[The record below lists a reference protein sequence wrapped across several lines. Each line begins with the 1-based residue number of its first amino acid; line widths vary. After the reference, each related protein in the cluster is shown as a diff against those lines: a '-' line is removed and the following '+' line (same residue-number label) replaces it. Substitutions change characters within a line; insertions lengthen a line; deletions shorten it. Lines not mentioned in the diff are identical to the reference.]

1 MKKITL
7 FGTILGTIL
16 GTVGLLTSCGNQPS
30 SSSNTTPTTVTPT
43 TTVPPTTT
51 VTPSTTVETPKV
63 TEVKITNETTKYFVG
78 DSVQINTKLTTTGE
92 NADKTLVYK
101 TSSATTATVSDTGLV
116 NFLSAGSVTITASS
130 ASNETVKD
138 EIIFEVAKKVPT
150 KIEINKDFTSG
161 RVGDEFELSYVVTP
175 TECKEDVKVEISDS
189 TILERKENKIKLLKE
204 GSATISVVSKSDENV
219 KDELTIQVLKV
230 APTSITINNTKTSYY
245 VGTSFELD
253 YTILPSTADE
263 NVKVTIDPS
272 DAASIEGNTVS
283 VLKDG
288 TVTIKVASLVKEEV
302 FGTFT
307 FTAVRPDFLINKEG
321 YAKNVDY
328 SHMNDKDEPYLQTSA
343 VSETD
348 NPHAFAMF
356 NASGTRYYAEASVS
370 MIGSSSDGWA
380 RFGIGSATDDADGYA
395 RAFFFSPKEGQK
407 TVMMDVPNG
416 WGAITAQSMIWQA
429 NGISTMDPSDLKLG
443 ILRDGDNYYYLLN
456 NKLYW
461 FEISDKFH
469 DVNTYPTI
477 ITKDTQINITN
488 WSVTLDKAT
497 IDEKLN
503 TAAMKQVFFNGDTS
517 GHVTFVSDSEFSMT
531 GGAVFQNAAVKP
543 LGDKALL
550 KGNFAI
556 EFDLSGVGADA
567 NNDNNTRIGVALRQ
581 VGIESPYVADTFAMT
596 NNGAQAFDYRIFN
609 WSGGDH
615 TYWQNQDKATR
626 ADGVTVEGH
635 YKLVRTLT
643 SETSAT
649 LVLYFNDEAVLNITT
664 SYVGNYHPIF
674 GANLASGTFRNVT
687 FYGIE

>member
-1 MKKITL
+1 MKIKKCLLLFPLLLCTCTSLAACNHQDASTSTSVTTEAPSNIQIKVTSTIKEVSVGNTITIRVL
-7 FGTILGTIL
+7 VSGTAKRD
-16 GTVGLLTSCGNQPS
+16 VVWS
-30 SSSNTTPTTVTPT
+30 SSDETIA
-43 TTVPPTTT
+43 
-51 VTPSTTVETPKV
+51 TVEGGRV
-63 TEVKITNETTKYFVG
+63 TGISEGKADIKIALAADPSIYTSVEVTVIAANKPTSVKINGEGNGLGWVGEDTT
-78 DSVQINTKLTTTGE
+78 I
-92 NADKTLVYK
+92 
-101 TSSATTATVSDTGLV
+101 
-116 NFLSAGSVTITASS
+116 SVTITPENADPRLTYKSS
-130 ASNETVKD
+130 DETVATID
-138 EIIFEVAKKVPT
+138 ENG
-150 KIEINKDFTSG
+150 KISFLKTGE
-161 RVGDEFELSYVVTP
+161 
-175 TECKEDVKVEISDS
+175 VEI
-189 TILERKENKIKLLKE
+189 
-204 GSATISVVSKSDENV
+204 
-219 KDELTIQVLKV
+219 
-230 APTSITINNTKTSYY
+230 
-245 VGTSFELD
+245 
-253 YTILPSTADE
+253 
-263 NVKVTIDPS
+263 
-272 DAASIEGNTVS
+272 
-283 VLKDG
+283 
-288 TVTIKVASLVKEEV
+288 TVTSTSDPTVFDKKTYEVKKGM
-302 FGTFT
+302 FFT
-307 FTAVRPDFLINKEG
+307 NKGG
-321 YAKNVDY
+321 YADNMDY
-328 SHMNDKDEPYLQTSA
+328 SHQADKEAYIQTKNKLI
-343 VSETD
+343 EGD
-348 NPHAFAMF
+348 NPAAMAWF
-356 NASGTRYYAEASVS
+356 NAMPSTKYYAEVTFNILASTT
-370 MIGSSSDGWA
+370 DGWT
-380 RFGIGSATDDADGYA
+380 RVGIGSGSNDNDTRGFY
-395 RAFFFSPKEGQK
+395 FSPKEGQK

-503 TAAMKQVFFNGDTS
+503 TAAFKQVFFNADTS

-649 LVLYFNDEAVLNITT
+649 LVLYFNDAAVLNITT

>member
-1 MKKITL
+1 
-7 FGTILGTIL
+7 
-16 GTVGLLTSCGNQPS
+16 
-30 SSSNTTPTTVTPT
+30 
-43 TTVPPTTT
+43 
-51 VTPSTTVETPKV
+51 
-63 TEVKITNETTKYFVG
+63 
-78 DSVQINTKLTTTGE
+78 
-92 NADKTLVYK
+92 
-101 TSSATTATVSDTGLV
+101 
-116 NFLSAGSVTITASS
+116 
-130 ASNETVKD
+130 
-138 EIIFEVAKKVPT
+138 
-150 KIEINKDFTSG
+150 
-161 RVGDEFELSYVVTP
+161 
-175 TECKEDVKVEISDS
+175 
-189 TILERKENKIKLLKE
+189 
-204 GSATISVVSKSDENV
+204 
-219 KDELTIQVLKV
+219 
-230 APTSITINNTKTSYY
+230 
-245 VGTSFELD
+245 
-253 YTILPSTADE
+253 
-263 NVKVTIDPS
+263 
-272 DAASIEGNTVS
+272 
-283 VLKDG
+283 
-288 TVTIKVASLVKEEV
+288 
-302 FGTFT
+302 
-307 FTAVRPDFLINKEG
+307 
-321 YAKNVDY
+321 
-328 SHMNDKDEPYLQTSA
+328 
-343 VSETD
+343 
-348 NPHAFAMF
+348 
-356 NASGTRYYAEASVS
+356 
-370 MIGSSSDGWA
+370 
-380 RFGIGSATDDADGYA
+380 
-395 RAFFFSPKEGQK
+395 
-407 TVMMDVPNG
+407 
-416 WGAITAQSMIWQA
+416 
-429 NGISTMDPSDLKLG
+429 MDPSDLKLG

-488 WSVTLDKAT
+488 WSVTLDDAT

-503 TAAMKQVFFNGDTS
+503 TAAMKQVFFNSDTS
-517 GHVTFVSDSEFSMT
+517 GHVTFVNDSEFSMT
-531 GGAVFQNAAVKP
+531 GGAFFQNVAVKP

-649 LVLYFNDEAVLNITT
+649 LVLYFNDAAVLNITT